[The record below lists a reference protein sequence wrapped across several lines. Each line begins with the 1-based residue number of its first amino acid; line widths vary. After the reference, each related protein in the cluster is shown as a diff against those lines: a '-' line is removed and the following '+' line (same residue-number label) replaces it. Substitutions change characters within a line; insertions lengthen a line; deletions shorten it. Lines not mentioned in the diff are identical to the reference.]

1 MDGIIAVNGEYFDP
15 KSASIPALDRGFL
28 FGDNVFE
35 VLVGFKGKVLDVVPH
50 LERLRQSAELLHL
63 PIPWSDEELKFELL
77 SLAERLDRPKI
88 YLRLVVTRGL
98 GVGLEFPNPCIP
110 HKIIYGLPAV
120 SLPHDV
126 YRQGVRLRLFEL
138 PLTERT
144 AVAKTGNY
152 LRSIL
157 AVEKAKKE
165 GFSDVMWSNSA
176 GEITEASTANI
187 FFIGR
192 QGDYVTVT
200 TPSVQSGILRGITR
214 ATVLALLKK
223 AKIPVE
229 ESIVY
234 RDELAKY
241 DEAFLCSTVKGLIP
255 LSQINKHQFHT
266 VRKNSVFRHI
276 NRLYQA
282 WVASEIG
289 YYVDWNTGTPLKA
302 PAVD

>member
-15 KSASIPALDRGFL
+15 KSASIPAMDRGFL

-35 VLVGFKGKVLDVVPH
+35 VFVGFKGKVLDLGPH
-50 LERLRQSAELLHL
+50 LRRLRESAEMLQL
-63 PIPWSDEELKFELL
+63 PIPWTDEELKFEIL
-77 SLAERLDRPKI
+77 SLAERLNMPKI
-88 YLRLVVTRGL
+88 YLRLVVTRGS
-98 GVGLEFPNPCIP
+98 GVGLEFPKPCVP
-110 HKIIYGLPAV
+110 HKIIYGLAA
-120 SLPHDV
+120 SLLPEKV
-126 YRQGVRLRLFEL
+126 YQDGVRLRLFEL

-157 AVEKAKKE
+157 AMEKAKKE
-165 GFSDVMWSNSA
+165 GYSDVMWCNSA

-192 QGDYVTVT
+192 QGDYVSVT
-200 TPSVQSGILRGITR
+200 TPSVQSGILKGITR
-214 ATVLALLKK
+214 ATVLSLLKK

-234 RDELAKY
+234 KEELAKY

-255 LSQINKHQFHT
+255 LVQINNHQFHT
-266 VRKNSVFRHI
+266 VRKNSIFKHI
-276 NRLYQA
+276 GRLYQS

-289 YYVDWNTGTPLKA
+289 YYVDWNTGIPVDS
-302 PAVD
+302 PAGK